1 MHTSPLSWSRLS
13 RATKYLTVA
22 AFVVPVI
29 AIAGTIAVSITTV
42 DNSGVVAL
50 HTSIDIGGDGFPVI
64 SHYDNTSANLK
75 VTKCGNAAC
84 SSGNTSTAVDTAG
97 SVGHYTSLEV
107 DSNGF
112 PVISYYDSSNTNLK
126 VAKCANAGCTSA
138 TTLTTVDATG
148 SMGEYTS
155 LALGTDG
162 FPVISYYDTTNTA
175 LKVAKCF
182 NSGCTVATTLTIVD
196 NAASLGTYSSIA
208 IGNDGFPVI
217 SYYDLTNT
225 ALKVAKCANSGCT
238 TGTTVTTLDSVG
250 TVGRSSS
257 IAVDGNGLPVI
268 SYYDDSN
275 ADFKVAKCGN
285 VSCTTAT
292 ITAVDSTGVT
302 GDYTSIAIG
311 ADGFPVISYYD
322 GTNTALRVAKCSNSG
337 CTASTTLSTV
347 DNGGFDGMYSTIAIG
362 VGSDNFPVIAYANQT
377 AYHLKVAKCYDFACA
392 GDTETESPTLTA
404 PATST
409 SITPPSMAISYSL
422 PESPL
427 SNSITLNFNDGGSN
441 NITLTMDDDQTVSFT
456 LNLLDIIASPEV
468 ASSTSNV
475 IPDGTYTV
483 TLSYVDALGNA
494 AATDTST
501 SVVIAT
507 PVVASSSSSSS
518 SESPSIGGGRPATP
532 EMIKEASK
540 RFLARITAAPS
551 SAASTQ
557 EIHGAAPAFSDVST
571 TAWFFSAVD
580 ALRGQGIISGYKD
593 AQGNSTGLFGPAD
606 NVTHGEFA
614 KMIIGLTKRVPSS
627 MQADK
632 HWAEPYV
639 REARRLEWTVYMNE
653 ALNLEAKATRG
664 EIIHTILQSYNVARK
679 DIVQIPFSDLEM
691 THPYAQDILTA
702 TALGI
707 VSGDDG
713 QKTFRPNEPVNRAE
727 TAKILVKVSSLF

>member
-1 MHTSPLSWSRLS
+1 MHTPPLSWSRLS

-22 AFVVPVI
+22 VFVVPVI
-29 AIAGTIAVSITTV
+29 AIAGTIAVTITTV
-42 DNSGVVAL
+42 DSSAVVAL
-50 HTSIDIGGDGFPVI
+50 YMSIGMGSDGFPII

-75 VTKCGNAAC
+75 VSKCGNAAC
-84 SSGNTSTAVDTAG
+84 SSGNTSTTIDTTGTVGQYTSIAVDG
-97 SVGHYTSLEV
+97 
-107 DSNGF
+107 NGM
-112 PVISYYDSSNTNLK
+112 PVISYYDNSNTNLK

-155 LALGTDG
+155 IALSADN
-162 FPVISYYDTTNTA
+162 FPVISYYDSTNSA
-175 LKVAKCF
+175 LKVAKCH
-182 NSGCTVATTLTIVD
+182 NSGCTIAATLTVVD
-196 NAASLGTYSSIA
+196 NTGTVGSFPSIA
-208 IGNDGFPVI
+208 IGSDTFPII
-217 SYYDLTNT
+217 SYYDAGNS

-238 TGTTVTTLDSVG
+238 TGTTITTLDSAGIVG
-250 TVGRSSS
+250 SPSS
-257 IAVDGNGLPVI
+257 IKVDGNGIPVI
-268 SYYDDSN
+268 SYYDGTN
-275 ADFKVAKCGN
+275 GNLKVAKCAN
-285 VSCTTAT
+285 ADCTAATLTA
-292 ITAVDSTGVT
+292 IDSTGTV
-302 GDYTSIAIG
+302 GDYNRVAIG
-311 ADGFPVISYYD
+311 NDGFPVISYYD
-322 GTNTALRVAKCSNSG
+322 STNTALKVAKCSNSG

-347 DNGGFDGMYSTIAIG
+347 DNGGFDGMYSTIAI
-362 VGSDNFPVIAYANQT
+362 SNDTFPVVAYANQT

-409 SITPPSMAISYSL
+409 SITPPSMAISFSL

-468 ASSTSNV
+468 TSSTSNV

-483 TLSYVDALGNA
+483 TLSYVDALGNP

-540 RFLARITAAPS
+540 RFLARIAPALS

-557 EIHGAAPAFSDVST
+557 EVHGAAPAFSDVSIN
-571 TAWFFSAVD
+571 AWFFSAVD

-627 MQADK
+627 MQADN
-632 HWAEPYV
+632 HWSEPYV

-653 ALNLEAKATRG
+653 ALNLDAKATRG

-679 DIVQIPFSDLEM
+679 DIVQIPFSDLED
-691 THPYAQDILTA
+691 THPYAEDILTA

-707 VSGDDG
+707 ISGDDG
-713 QKTFRPNEPVNRAE
+713 KNTFRPNDPVNRAE
-727 TAKILVKVSSLF
+727 VAKILMKVSALF